1 LTVEKLTYKPFG
13 DRAILIEWPAKIDEK
28 TLNNVLNYKYTIQK
42 NSIKVIVDIIS
53 TYNSLTI
60 FYLTTI
66 EKIDNEILALK
77 AIYSAQHSS
86 KITENYLW
94 KIPVCYDQKFGL
106 DLEEISQKN
115 GLPIDQIIEMHSG
128 QIYTVYFIGFLPG
141 FLYLGG
147 LDKKLH
153 FQRKSN
159 PRLVVEKGAVG
170 IGGSQTG
177 VYPQESA
184 GGWNII
190 GNSPIQLF
198 DRKKEHPCFAHPGDK
213 VQFIPIDIKSHE
225 EIANLVAY
233 KRYHIESEELDA

>member
-28 TLNNVLNYKYTIQK
+28 NLNDILNYKNAIQK

-53 TYNSLTI
+53 AYNSLTI
-60 FYLTTI
+60 FYHTTI
-66 EKIDNEILALK
+66 EKIDNEISALK
-77 AIYSAQHSS
+77 TIYNEQHSS
-86 KITENYLW
+86 KVTENYLW

-106 DLEEISQKN
+106 DLEDISQKK
-115 GLPIDQIIEMHSG
+115 GLSIDEIIDMHSCR
-128 QIYTVYFIGFLPG
+128 IYTVYFIGFLPG

-170 IGGSQTG
+170 IGASQTG

-198 DRKKEHPCFAHPGDK
+198 DRKKEHPCFAQAGDQ
-213 VQFIPIDIKSHE
+213 VQFIPIDIKTHE

-233 KRYHIESEELDA
+233 KRYHIESEELNA